1 MRNDFQNSKFSN
13 PCKRISRFFN
23 KVLNFESLVSSMANL
38 HPHLHNL
45 LASFVSTYLLH
56 VTSEQQHSLV
66 NFFSIIPQCN
76 LSLLCYVVLVSLL
89 FVKFEKISNI
99 VLVFLLLTLKN

>member
-38 HPHLHNL
+38 HP
-45 LASFVSTYLLH
+45 A
-56 VTSEQQHSLV
+56 
-66 NFFSIIPQCN
+66 PP
-76 LSLLCYVVLVSLL
+76 
-89 FVKFEKISNI
+89 
-99 VLVFLLLTLKN
+99 